1 MCKENGIFG
10 DMRFEEE
17 DIAKMVRVNNTM
29 KAINTQADNIYD
41 ALMDEEYD
49 DLIRHLQR
57 LTAILRKLN
66 KKYKD

>member
-1 MCKENGIFG
+1 
-10 DMRFEEE
+10 MRFEEE

-66 KKYKD
+66 KKYKG

>member
-1 MCKENGIFG
+1 
-10 DMRFEEE
+10 MRFEEE